1 MPRKLKNNPFVTLN
15 QEALKYCFKEG
26 YKIYPTT
33 DDNATYKIEVTRGND
48 RAIFNQVYN
57 QKDIHQAIADVYLK
71 IYNKHLQ
78 NEKA

>member
-1 MPRKLKNNPFVTLN
+1 MPRKQKNNPFVILN

-26 YKIYPTT
+26 YKIYPIT
-33 DDNATYKIEVTRGND
+33 DNNVHYRIEVSRGKD

-57 QKDIHQAIADVYLK
+57 QKKIHQAIADVYLK

>member
-1 MPRKLKNNPFVTLN
+1 MARKNKESPFIKLN

-26 YKIYPTT
+26 YKIYPIT
-33 DDNATYKIEVTRGND
+33 DDNATYKIEVIRGND

-57 QKDIHQAIADVYLK
+57 QKEIHQAIADVYLK
-71 IYNKHLQ
+71 IYNRHLQ